1 MHQRPPADPDNKDDL
16 LVPADIS
23 FATMTMDR
31 NSPAAEFDNFIAPDP
46 VDTGT
51 IYHGDGLADGETAES
66 TGVTDRR
73 IETTVQGRS
82 AVELFD
88 DIFGSSPDEHHQR
101 GPRSPSGAATAS
113 SPTIPSSISNNDPS
127 TRHDDH
133 RHPSDMNRLQ
143 QEHSTAG
150 YREGL
155 NEGKNSTLQA
165 GFDEGY
171 SLGAAIGGVVGE
183 LLGMLEALVVS
194 GEEEGQAAAA
204 DTENGDT
211 LTVLLGR
218 ARRDLTAPSIFAPD
232 YFATDGTWNYDVEAS
247 ETAAAIQANTT
258 QAVEAADA
266 TFHATIFDVANAHPL
281 VKTWRGIVDRQLERR
296 RIRWG
301 KEGDDAALAKALGL
315 KDEDEGQSE
324 KPAADAAAPTATARA
339 PANNASALDW

>member
-1 MHQRPPADPDNKDDL
+1 M
-16 LVPADIS
+16 PADIS
-23 FATMTMDR
+23 FATMTTMDR
-31 NSPAAEFDNFIAPDP
+31 ASPAAELDNFVAPDP
-46 VDTGT
+46 VDTRA
-51 IYHGDGLADGETAES
+51 IYYGDGLAGGG
-66 TGVTDRR
+66 TGSEGTS
-73 IETTVQGRS
+73 ETTAQGRS

-88 DIFGSSPDEHHQR
+88 DIFGSSPDDNHHHRQHQR
-101 GPRSPSGAATAS
+101 GHRSPSGGAATAS
-113 SPTIPSSISNNDPS
+113 SPTIPPNNEM
-127 TRHDDH
+127 RHDDH

-194 GEEEGQAAAA
+194 GGEEEEVPSTTAGASA
-204 DTENGDT
+204 ENGDT

-218 ARRDLTAPSIFAPD
+218 ARRDLTAPSIFSPG
-232 YFATDGTWNYDVEAS
+232 YFAPDGTWTYDVEAS
-247 ETAAAIQANTT
+247 ETAATIQANSA

-266 TFHATIFDVANAHPL
+266 AVHATIFDVANAHPL
-281 VKTWRGIVDRQLERR
+281 VKIWRGIVDRQLERR

-315 KDEDEGQSE
+315 KDEDENEGQSE
-324 KPAADAAAPTATARA
+324 KPAAADAAVPAATARA